1 MHLLKHGIDIRDSH
15 VQGSVGVVSIE
26 EFLLF
31 LKGEVILVE
40 DSVMERPDVL
50 AHRFR
55 RTGNPKS
62 LPVSQSDP
70 RNELPRK
77 GPPVIV
83 P

>member
-40 DSVMERPDVL
+40 DSVMERPDIL